1 ADGRADGDLEPRGDV
16 VELRVRAPAP
26 PCPPSGRDECA
37 AVCEA
42 VDGFEDRGLG
52 EAGPGP
58 QLRAGERSGLAETF
72 EHMVVVRAQCGV
84 RVPGGDHSASWS
96 TGRAAI
102 SIASAVRAGRSYRR
116 TKIRCIGGV

>member
-1 ADGRADGDLEPRGDV
+1 CVLEPLVEFVDV
-16 VELRVRAPAP
+16 SDRAPAP
-26 PCPPSGRDECA
+26 TCPPSVRYECA

-52 EAGPGP
+52 EAGPGR